1 MKPIDAIT
9 IAGPGGA
16 RARVLTFGARLQSF
30 ETPDRNGALD
40 SIVLGYPDPENYR
53 RDSAF
58 LGAVVGRYANR
69 IAAGRFSL
77 DGKVIELACNEGA
90 NHLHGGHHGFDRRDW
105 RVARADERSVELELI
120 SAAGD
125 QGYPGE
131 LTVSVRYAF
140 DGGEDILSID
150 FEACS
155 DAPTIVSLTHH
166 AYFNLGGSAAGSI
179 GPHWLQIDGRR
190 FTPIDRSLIP
200 TGEIRDAASS
210 SLDFLAPHRIDERW
224 EDDDEQLAF
233 AGGYDHNFVI
243 DGDTGAL
250 RRAARL
256 FDLASGRTLDLLSS
270 APGLQ
275 FYSGNALSSVDCG
288 FGGRNYRPRDGFCLE
303 PQHFPDSP
311 NRPNFPSPRLA
322 AGVMY
327 RHQIR
332 LAPGVAANVCEAF
345 QR

>member
-1 MKPIDAIT
+1 MPISIWA
-9 IAGPGGA
+9 AA
-16 RARVLTFGARLQSF
+16 RPV
-30 ETPDRNGALD
+30 
-40 SIVLGYPDPENYR
+40 
-53 RDSAF
+53 
-58 LGAVVGRYANR
+58 
-69 IAAGRFSL
+69 
-77 DGKVIELACNEGA
+77 
-90 NHLHGGHHGFDRRDW
+90 
-105 RVARADERSVELELI
+105 RSVLI
-120 SAAGD
+120 GCRSM
-125 QGYPGE
+125 
-131 LTVSVRYAF
+131 
-140 DGGEDILSID
+140 
-150 FEACS
+150 
-155 DAPTIVSLTHH
+155 
-166 AYFNLGGSAAGSI
+166 AAGS
-179 GPHWLQIDGRR
+179 RR
-190 FTPIDRSLIP
+190 SIDRSLIP
-200 TGEIRDAASS
+200 TGEIRDAAGSP
-210 SLDFLAPHRIDERW
+210 LDFLAPHRIDERW